1 MMLKQ
6 ELMFPFAAAIN
17 FFSVTGLLILAGL
30 LGKGSLAADIAV
42 IQGAILAVFH
52 GLSANAR
59 NLILASKS
67 HQADEKSLFYFR
79 LLVALPAIVASYY
92 LLSGATDV
100 PDALFIGLVLRKCCE
115 WLAELHLAN
124 REIRGDHGFAK
135 QYIALNSIGFL
146 LPALALL
153 IPSWNEHFFTAIILW
168 AIIPALLSSDYI
180 RFVIRL
186 KQLKTDFSPLL
197 PHIGSTTIIGVST
210 YVFRILIVILAGKS
224 LAGQMFSA
232 YALGGVIS
240 SLYIHAIGPTLVL
253 HKSESEQKL
262 LRIAVLLC
270 VITGTIAIG
279 TAFSQISTPFEPVY
293 LYGVGFS
300 MIGGGIMIM
309 AQRQRL
315 YILQILKRDV
325 FVPDALS
332 NILLIGSIPFAY
344 YIIGPQA
351 LPFLFLWSA
360 TLAFLF
366 YIPLANKE
374 RAERPNQ

>member
-1 MMLKQ
+1 MFKQ
-6 ELMFPFAAAIN
+6 ELMFPAAAAIN

-79 LLVALPAIVASYY
+79 LLVAFPAVVASYY

-100 PDALFIGLVLRKCCE
+100 PDALFVGLVLRKCSE
-115 WLAELHLAN
+115 WLAELQLAN
-124 REIRGDHGFAK
+124 REIRGDHRFAK
-135 QYIALNSIGFL
+135 QYIVLNSLGFL
-146 LPALALL
+146 LPALTLM
-153 IPSWNEHFFTAIILW
+153 IPGWNEYFFTTIILW
-168 AIIPALLSSDYI
+168 ATIPAFLSSDHI
-180 RFVIRL
+180 RFVMRL
-186 KQLKTDFSPLL
+186 KQFETNFLPLL

-253 HKSESEQKL
+253 RKSENERRL
-262 LRIAVLLC
+262 LRTAVFLC
-270 VITGTIAIG
+270 LITGTIAVG
-279 TAFSQISTPFEPVY
+279 AAFSQISTPFEPIY
-293 LYGVGFS
+293 LYGIGFS

-315 YILQILKRDV
+315 FILQILHRDV

-344 YIIGPQA
+344 YIIGPHA
-351 LPFLFLWSA
+351 LPLLFLWSA

-366 YIPLANKE
+366 YIPLANRE
-374 RAERPNQ
+374 RAGQPNP